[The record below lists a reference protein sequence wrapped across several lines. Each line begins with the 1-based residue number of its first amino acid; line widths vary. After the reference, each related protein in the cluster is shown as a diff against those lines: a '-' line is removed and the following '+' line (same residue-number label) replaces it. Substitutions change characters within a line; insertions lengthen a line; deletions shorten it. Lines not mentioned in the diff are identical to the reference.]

1 MNSDYGLTVYPPK
14 TIKVSQKI
22 QGFIYKGIKTLGITG
37 LLAGWIIFSWTFVTA
52 YFSSSKSVLVSI
64 NKYGEGQMEYIL
76 LWVLFLP
83 TLYIIAR
90 LLYREGRNE
99 SI

>member
-1 MNSDYGLTVYPPK
+1 MNSIDRITIYPPK

-37 LLAGWIIFSWTFVTA
+37 LLAGWIIFTWTFVTA

-83 TLYIIAR
+83 TLYVVTR
-90 LLYREGRNE
+90 LLMREAKDE
-99 SI
+99 AI